1 MTSMIRPLSRRRALA
16 AGAALASAAA
26 LPRVLNAQAPMP
38 TIVTMRSTAK
48 SWLWAA
54 EDYANAAGFFERARV
69 RVESNASNRGTNIAA
84 LAGSGVDVVLG
95 DPGEA
100 MRGRGSG
107 LAIKTFI
114 QTVNKYASNVVVKRD
129 VLERLGVDER
139 SPFERKLAALKGLR
153 LGTTGPGAAPDSLFR
168 WLALQGKMDPNTDLR
183 LVTIQGGGPGMIAG
197 LQQNV
202 IDGFCLSSPTSDL
215 AVQDRDCRY
224 LFNMATNPP
233 TFFQDYLYICASTS
247 EATMRNPDKR
257 EGLVRY
263 CHGIQAALKSINDP
277 AQRPRLKEWSD
288 KWFEGLPQQIS
299 DVSFD
304 INSKIFFADCVPR
317 DELFSKCVDFISS
330 VNRTMNADPLP
341 AGLTFAQQFDTAL
354 AREGAS
360 RA

>member
-1 MTSMIRPLSRRRALA
+1 MPRTSRPSRRVFVGSALA
-16 AGAALASAAA
+16 LAGASSI
-26 LPRVLNAQAPMP
+26 PRRVFAQAPMP
-38 TIVTMRSTAK
+38 TLTTLRSTAK

-54 EDYANAAGFFERARV
+54 EDYANSGGFFERARV

-114 QTVNKYASNVVVKRD
+114 QTVNKYASNVVIRRD
-129 VLERLGVDER
+129 VMERLGVTDA
-139 SPFERKLAALKGLR
+139 SPVDRKIAALRGLR
-153 LGTTGPGAAPDSLFR
+153 LGTTGPGAAPDALFR
-168 WLALQGKMDPNTDLR
+168 WLTLQGGMNPNNDIR
-183 LVTIQGGGPGMIAG
+183 LVPIQGGGPGMLAG

-233 TFFQDYLYICASTS
+233 PYFQDYLYICASTA
-247 EATMRNPDKR
+247 EATMRNADKR
-257 EGLVRY
+257 EALVRY
-263 CHGIQAALKSINDP
+263 CHGVQMALRAIND
-277 AQRPRLKEWSD
+277 ASQRGRLKEWSD
-288 KWFEGLPQQIS
+288 RWFEGLPPQIAN
-299 DVSFD
+299 VSFE
-304 INSKIFFADCVPR
+304 INSKIFFADCVPKN
-317 DELFSKCVDFISS
+317 DLFAKNVDFINS
-330 VNRTMNADPLP
+330 VNRSMQAEPLP
-341 AGLTFAQQFDTAL
+341 QGLTFEQQFDTGL

-360 RA
+360 RT

>member
-1 MTSMIRPLSRRRALA
+1 MVSKSRNLSRRRALMT
-16 AGAALASAAA
+16 GAAVAGTVA
-26 LPRVLNAQAPMP
+26 LPRAIYAQAPIP
-38 TIVTMRSTAK
+38 TLTTLRSTSK

-54 EDYANAAGFFERARV
+54 EDYANTAGFFDKARV
-69 RVESNASNRGTNIAA
+69 KVESNASNRGTNIAA

-114 QTVNKYASNVVVKRD
+114 QTVNKYASNVVIKRE
-129 VLERLGVDER
+129 VLEKLNVSEASPVDQ
-139 SPFERKLAALKGLR
+139 KIAALNGLR
-153 LGTTGPGAAPDSLFR
+153 LGTTGPGAAPDALFR
-168 WLALQGKMDPNTDLR
+168 WLALQGKMDPNSDIR
-183 LVTIQGGGPGMIAG
+183 LVPIQGGGPGMLAG

-233 TFFQDYLYICASTS
+233 PYLQQYLYICASTA
-247 EATMRNPDKR
+247 EATIRNADKR
-257 EGLVRY
+257 EALVRY
-263 CHGIQAALKSINDP
+263 CHGIQMALKSINNP
-277 AQRPRLKEWSD
+277 AENAKLKEWAD
-288 KWFEGLPQQIS
+288 KWFEGLPPQIAE
-299 DVSFD
+299 VSYG
-304 INSKIFFADCVPR
+304 INSKIFFSDCTP
-317 DELFSKCVDFISS
+317 DKGLFDKNVEFINA
-330 VNRTMNADPLP
+330 VNKSMNADLLP
-341 AGLTFAQQFDTAL
+341 AGLTFEQQFETSL